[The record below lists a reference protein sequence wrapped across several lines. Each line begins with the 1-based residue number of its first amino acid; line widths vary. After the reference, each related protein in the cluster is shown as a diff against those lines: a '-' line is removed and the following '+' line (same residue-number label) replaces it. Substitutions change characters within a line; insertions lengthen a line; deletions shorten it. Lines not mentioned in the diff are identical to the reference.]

1 VDGSLQVNNQ
11 EQVFTLTDVFR
22 SRRREP
28 GPVLLLDLRS
38 INAPG
43 CELFLE
49 QRTGTDRPAL
59 LNLRPSSYDEY
70 DDDDTNNNNRVKQ
83 SHYRPG
89 VA

>member
-1 VDGSLQVNNQ
+1 MVGSLQVNNQ
-11 EQVFTLTDVFR
+11 EHVFTLTDVFR

-49 QRTGTDRPAL
+49 QRTGTDGATL
-59 LNLRPSSYDEY
+59 INLHRGSY
-70 DDDDTNNNNRVKQ
+70 DDDEEDNNNNNNNSRSMLTFTVEQ
-83 SHYRPG
+83 
-89 VA
+89 